1 MRRTF
6 LLGATKNNIILGEF
20 EVYKDNRFA
29 ASFDVGQ
36 LFYADDIDEDY
47 MKNYFQDLWDGLDDA
62 TKLDYLEDGDI
73 TRDDWIQS
81 HIDSTYYDDVVD
93 CSCTYL
99 QLDTKNGL
107 VNFETISCGQHNI
120 KEDEFYND
128 IVFTNKEVV
137 LELLDMWEQYHLKEF
152 TTEQVNRLNEL
163 LDKLE
168 PYDYDT
174 NVENVK
180 EFVLGVV
187 DNEEEA
193 NVN

>member
-1 MRRTF
+1 MRKTF

-20 EVYKDNRFA
+20 ELCKDNLFA
-29 ASFDVGQ
+29 ASFDIGQ
-36 LFYADDIDEDY
+36 LIYVDDIDEDY
-47 MKNYFQDLWDGLDDA
+47 IRNYFEDLWYDLDDA

-81 HIDSTYYDDVVD
+81 HIDSTYYDDIID

-107 VNFETISCGQHNI
+107 VNFETIGCGQHDFTEDDFY
-120 KEDEFYND
+120 KEM
-128 IVFTNKEVV
+128 VFTNKEVV
-137 LELLDMWEQYHLKEF
+137 LELLDMWKQYHLKTI
-152 TTEQVNRLNEL
+152 TTEQVNRLKEL

-168 PYDYDT
+168 PYNFDD
-174 NVENVK
+174 NELNVK

>member
-20 EVYKDNRFA
+20 ELYKDNTFT
-29 ASFDVGQ
+29 ASFDIGQ
-36 LFYADDIDEDY
+36 LIYVDAIDEEY
-47 MKNYFQDLWDGLDDA
+47 MKNYFEELWYGLDDA
-62 TKLDYLEDGDI
+62 TKLDYLEDGEL
-73 TRDDWIQS
+73 TRYDWIQFRVENS
-81 HIDSTYYDDVVD
+81 YYDDIVD

-99 QLDTKNGL
+99 QLDTKKGL

-137 LELLDMWEQYHLKEF
+137 LELLDMWEQYHLKTI

-168 PYDYDT
+168 PYNFDD
-174 NVENVK
+174 NEANVK

>member
-1 MRRTF
+1 MRKTF
-6 LLGATKNNIILGEF
+6 LLGATKDNIILGEF
-20 EVYKDNRFA
+20 ELYKDNRFS
-29 ASFDVGQ
+29 ASFDIGQ
-36 LFYADDIDEDY
+36 LIYVDDIDEEY
-47 MKNYFQDLWDGLDDA
+47 MMNYFQELWYDLDDA

-81 HIDSTYYDDVVD
+81 QIDNSYYDDIIY

-99 QLDTKNGL
+99 QLDTKKGL
-107 VNFETISCGQHNI
+107 VNFETISRGQHNI
-120 KEDEFYND
+120 KEDEFYDD

-137 LELLDMWEQYHLKEF
+137 LELLDMWEQYHLKTI
-152 TTEQVNRLNEL
+152 TTEQVTRLNEL

-174 NVENVK
+174 NEENVK

>member
-6 LLGATKNNIILGEF
+6 LLGATKNNIVVGEF
-20 EVYKDNRFA
+20 ELYKDNVFA

-36 LFYADDIDEDY
+36 LLYVDDIDEEY
-47 MKNYFQDLWDGLDDA
+47 MRNYFEDLWYNLDDA
-62 TKLDYLEDGDI
+62 TKLYYLGDGDI

-81 HIDSTYYDDVVD
+81 QIDNTYYDDLVD

-99 QLDTKNGL
+99 QLDTKKGL
-107 VNFETISCGQHNI
+107 VNFETVSCGQHNVI
-120 KEDEFYND
+120 EDEFYNE

-137 LELLDMWEQYHLKEF
+137 LELLDMWKQYHL
-152 TTEQVNRLNEL
+152 TTLTPEQVTRLNEL
-163 LDKLE
+163 LEKLE
-168 PYDYDT
+168 PYNFDE
-174 NVENVK
+174 NELNVK

-187 DNEEEA
+187 DSEEEA